1 MANVYALLTLPQTSN
16 ALTSFKSSITGNNN
30 DESTARKAPRLE
42 SDLDS
47 ASASRTSK
55 GAASAST
62 GPFQIKLV
70 GYNVEQPLGRDSF
83 VLLKR
88 CLRVLLSKNPTEYPE
103 IPLSYVGVYDMC
115 RAMVCDAGLGDG
127 LFEDVRLEVE
137 KCIGVLLT
145 HLGADH
151 DHIQWLSNFVECCA
165 WFEKQIALLSSL
177 FTYLDQVHVKP
188 NPGLQTIREL
198 AFTKFGD
205 RILSDRVIVTRL
217 YSGVQDVI
225 DAERRLWMVNEANRT
240 LIGNVVSHLTTHHKY
255 ASFEMHYLEFTK
267 EFYLNES
274 GENAA
279 SIKNAKEFFQKL
291 DQRVE
296 YEVALSKEVL
306 CVSSWSIVRE
316 TTEKALMEGRGEW
329 LANEALRS
337 CLADMDTATLTK
349 MYKLFTKVGVQ
360 HLLKLSFRIYVAGKA
375 KEIVTDTQM
384 DDSMVLRLLELKK
397 DMDRAV
403 TTSFVDQVPA
413 PSPTSQ
419 PGLASTS
426 TAAPAPVPNKEFFQA
441 SDEGFRA
448 GFKARRNKP
457 AELIAKHL
465 DKLMRK
471 GQGASSDAEYTRLL
485 ESVLGL
491 YRYTDDKD
499 VFRTFYHRALAKRL
513 LLEKSASDD
522 IEKDMLKKLKDQYDA
537 EFGMAEDMFKDLSL
551 SRDMMRDFHGSLS
564 PESAGRTLTAMV
576 LQRSAW
582 PFAVP
587 KTTIDLLPQMQEDL
601 QTFTDYYKKK
611 HQGRVLNWDHALGTA
626 TLKGRFDPGSKEL
639 SVSLYQ
645 AIILL
650 MFNDDDEISFADI
663 KEQILLEDAELR
675 RTLQSLACG
684 KLRVLKKVPPGRDV
698 ADGDVFRF
706 NADFS
711 DPRPK
716 VHINSIQAK
725 VSPEESKRTNAS
737 IEGDRKHYLDAAVVR
752 IMKGRKEMKIEE
764 LTAETIN
771 SVKSHFVPDVQ
782 VIKQRIEALVEMEY
796 LARDPKDKK
805 LFRYLA

>member
-1 MANVYALLTLPQTSN
+1 
-16 ALTSFKSSITGNNN
+16 
-30 DESTARKAPRLE
+30 
-42 SDLDS
+42 
-47 ASASRTSK
+47 
-55 GAASAST
+55 
-62 GPFQIKLV
+62 
-70 GYNVEQPLGRDSF
+70 
-83 VLLKR
+83 
-88 CLRVLLSKNPTEYPE
+88 
-103 IPLSYVGVYDMC
+103 
-115 RAMVCDAGLGDG
+115 
-127 LFEDVRLEVE
+127 
-137 KCIGVLLT
+137 
-145 HLGADH
+145 
-151 DHIQWLSNFVECCA
+151 
-165 WFEKQIALLSSL
+165 
-177 FTYLDQVHVKP
+177 
-188 NPGLQTIREL
+188 
-198 AFTKFGD
+198 
-205 RILSDRVIVTRL
+205 
-217 YSGVQDVI
+217 
-225 DAERRLWMVNEANRT
+225 
-240 LIGNVVSHLTTHHKY
+240 
-255 ASFEMHYLEFTK
+255 
-267 EFYLNES
+267 
-274 GENAA
+274 
-279 SIKNAKEFFQKL
+279 
-291 DQRVE
+291 
-296 YEVALSKEVL
+296 
-306 CVSSWSIVRE
+306 
-316 TTEKALMEGRGEW
+316 
-329 LANEALRS
+329 
-337 CLADMDTATLTK
+337 MDTATLGK

-360 HLLKLSFRIYVAGKA
+360 HLLKLSFRKYVSDKA
-375 KEIVTDTQM
+375 KQIVTDTQM
-384 DDSMVLRLLELKK
+384 EDNMVMRLLELKK

-403 TTSFVDQVPA
+403 TTSFVDQVSTP
-413 PSPTSQ
+413 PTSQ

-426 TAAPAPVPNKEFFQA
+426 TSSSTPIPNKEFFQA

-522 IEKDMLKKLKDQYDA
+522 IEKDMLKKLKDRPAIEYDA

-551 SRDMMRDFHGSLS
+551 SRDMMRDFHDSLS
-564 PESAGRTLTAMV
+564 AESAGRSLTAMV

-611 HQGRVLNWDHALGTA
+611 HQGRILNWDHALGTA
-626 TLKGRFDPGSKEL
+626 TLKGRFDPGPKEL

-650 MFNDDDEISFADI
+650 MFNDVDEISFADI

-698 ADGDVFRF
+698 ADTDVFRF

-711 DPRPK
+711 DARPK

-796 LARDPKDKK
+796 LARDLKDKK

>member
-1 MANVYALLTLPQTSN
+1 MANVYTLLTLPQTSN
-16 ALTSFKSSITGNNN
+16 GLTSFKSSVTGNND
-30 DESTARKAPRLE
+30 DELTARKAPRLE

-55 GAASAST
+55 GAPSAST

-70 GYNVEQPLGRDSF
+70 GYNVEQPLARDSF

-103 IPLSYVGVYDMC
+103 LPLSYVGIYDMC
-115 RAMVCDAGLGDG
+115 RAMVCDAELGDG
-127 LFEDVRLEVE
+127 LYEDVILEVE
-137 KCIGVLLT
+137 KCFGALLT
-145 HLGADH
+145 QLDAEQE
-151 DHIQWLSNFVECCA
+151 HIQWLSNFVECCA

-188 NPGLQTIREL
+188 NPTLQSIREL

-205 RILSDRVIVTRL
+205 RILSDRVIVL
-217 YSGVQDVI
+217 KLHSGVKDVI
-225 DAERRLWMVNEANRT
+225 NAERGLWMTNETNRT
-240 LIGNVVSHLTTHHKY
+240 LISNVVSHLTTHHEY
-255 ASFEMHYLEFTK
+255 ASLEIHYLEFTK

-274 GENAA
+274 REQAA
-279 SIKNAKEFFQKL
+279 SIKNAKEFFKQV
-291 DQRVE
+291 DRRID
-296 YEVALSKEVL
+296 YEVALCKEVL
-306 CVSSWSIVRE
+306 CVSSWSVVRE
-316 TTEKALMEGRGEW
+316 TTERALMEGRGEW

-337 CLADMDTATLTK
+337 SLAEMDTATLGK

-360 HLLKLSFRIYVAGKA
+360 HLLKLSFRKYVSDKA
-375 KEIVTDTQM
+375 KQIVTDTQM
-384 DDSMVLRLLELKK
+384 EDNMVMRLLELKK

-403 TTSFVDQVPA
+403 TTSFVDQVSTP
-413 PSPTSQ
+413 PTSQ

-426 TAAPAPVPNKEFFQA
+426 TSSSTPIPNKEFFQA

-551 SRDMMRDFHGSLS
+551 SRDMMRDFHDSLS
-564 PESAGRTLTAMV
+564 AESAGRSLTAMV

-611 HQGRVLNWDHALGTA
+611 HQGRILNWDHALGTA
-626 TLKGRFDPGSKEL
+626 TLKGRFDPGPKEL

-650 MFNDDDEISFADI
+650 MFNDVDEISFADI

-698 ADGDVFRF
+698 ADTDVFRF

-711 DPRPK
+711 DARPK

-796 LARDPKDKK
+796 LARDLKDKK